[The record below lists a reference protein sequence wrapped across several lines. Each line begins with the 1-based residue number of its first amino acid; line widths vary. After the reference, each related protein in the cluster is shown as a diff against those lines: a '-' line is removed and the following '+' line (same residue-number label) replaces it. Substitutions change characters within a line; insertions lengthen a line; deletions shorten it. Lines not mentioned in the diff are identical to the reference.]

1 MTRMRA
7 IGLAVLCSGVLGCG
21 SSPST
26 PSVTGLWK
34 VVFTSAAPQQGQ
46 QGEQT
51 TFTVSLTQS
60 GTGLTGS
67 LTSLVQPSSCFPASP
82 PLSGSALNGQLTQR
96 GEAIANFHATIQLI
110 GTGVAT
116 NPLNLVGDLGTTG
129 GSGLYTLAS
138 GVPSGCQF
146 PTGTF
151 TMNLLPGA
159 SVSRF

>member
-7 IGLAVLCSGVLGCG
+7 ICLAVLCSGALGCG
-21 SSPST
+21 SS
-26 PSVTGLWK
+26 
-34 VVFTSAAPQQGQ
+34 
-46 QGEQT
+46 
-51 TFTVSLTQS
+51 
-60 GTGLTGS
+60 
-67 LTSLVQPSSCFPASP
+67 
-82 PLSGSALNGQLTQR
+82 LS
-96 GEAIANFHATIQLI
+96 TIQLI

-116 NPLNLVGDLGTTG
+116 NPLNLVGDLGTTA
-129 GSGLYTLAS
+129 GSGLYTLVS